1 VPDAILTDRC
11 QPAPY
16 SGRMFERDLT
26 TITLA
31 TPERLWPLYTD
42 VSRWP
47 EWDEAV
53 VQVTLDGPF
62 ASGTGGTLAPRGGR
76 PLPIRLTDVTPHRS
90 FTHEL
95 PQGAMTVRVRHRLE
109 RLTGGTRIV
118 HQLCVEGAGA
128 LEVGEGL
135 VASVERAL
143 ALLAAKAAEGQAPTL
158 GGVILYTPDVPR
170 TVDFYRR
177 ALGLE
182 VALEAPGG
190 TYVQLAGAV
199 PLAFVS
205 EADLE
210 GVLPLPVRRSRAGEA
225 PPAVELLFVFADV
238 EAAYARAV
246 AAGATPVSAPAAKP
260 WGQVV
265 AYVRD
270 LDGVLIELCSPWG

>member
-1 VPDAILTDRC
+1 
-11 QPAPY
+11 
-16 SGRMFERDLT
+16 MFEHDLT
-26 TITLA
+26 AITVA
-31 TPERLWPLYTD
+31 PPERLWPLYAD
-42 VSRWP
+42 VTRWP

-53 VQVTLDGPF
+53 ERVTLDGPF
-62 ASGTGGTLAPRGGR
+62 ITGGGGTMALRGR
-76 PLPIRLTDVTPHRS
+76 EPLPYRLTEVTPHCS

-95 PQGAMTVRVRHRLE
+95 QVDAATVRVHHRLE

-118 HQLCVEGAGA
+118 HQLAVEGVGA
-128 LEVGEGL
+128 REVGEGL
-135 VASVERAL
+135 VAGVERAL
-143 ALLAAKAAEGQAPTL
+143 SLLATKAAAGQAPSL

-190 TYVQLAGAV
+190 TYVQLTGAV

-205 EADLE
+205 ESSLE
-210 GVLPLPVRRSRAGEA
+210 EVLPLPVRRSRAAEA

-238 EAAYARAV
+238 HAAYARAV
-246 AAGATPVSAPAAKP
+246 AAGAAPVSAPAAKP

>member
-1 VPDAILTDRC
+1 MFQREITTLTV
-11 QPAPY
+11 A
-16 SGRMFERDLT
+16 S
-26 TITLA
+26 
-31 TPERLWPLYTD
+31 PERLWALYAS

-47 EWDEAV
+47 EWDEGIEQA
-53 VQVTLDGPF
+53 TLDGPF
-62 ASGTGGTLAPRGGR
+62 AAGTGGTVALRGR
-76 PLPIRLTDVTPHRS
+76 APLPLRLTEVTPLRS
-90 FTHEL
+90 ASYEIS
-95 PQGAMTVRVRHRLE
+95 QGAARVRVQHRLE
-109 RLTGGTRIV
+109 RLTGGTRLV
-118 HQLCVEGAGA
+118 HQVSVEGAGLLELGEA
-128 LEVGEGL
+128 LAAG
-135 VASVERAL
+135 AARAL
-143 ALLAAKAAEGQAPTL
+143 DALAAKASEGQAPTL
-158 GGVILYTPDVPR
+158 GGVILYTPDVAR

-205 EADLE
+205 EASLE
-210 GVLPLPVRRSRAGEA
+210 DVLPLSVRRSRAGEA

-238 EAAYARAV
+238 AAAYTRAV
-246 AAGATPVSAPAAKP
+246 TAGATPVSAPVAKP